1 MHYVGIDLAWGERS
15 PTGVAVLDA
24 GGQLVHLSAETTDES
39 ILTALAPYRDGPVLA
54 GIDAPLVVTNA
65 TGNRPCEAALNR
77 DFAAF
82 DAGAHPANTGKP
94 EFAGTPRGARLAKA
108 LGLDINPASGRERRG
123 IEVYPHPA
131 TVVLFGLGR
140 TLKYKQRGGRDLTQ
154 LREALQTLVDH
165 VEALAGAEPAM
176 VVTEHAGWRELA
188 TAVRTA
194 TRKSQLRVA
203 EDQVDAVLCAY
214 VARFAVAH
222 PERMTT
228 YGDLATGYI
237 ITPTLP
243 EGRVPTPRASAVGP
257 AAAGE
262 AEPAAASEAAGPAA
276 ASETDAGPATPSSP
290 TVAQPATDPVQR
302 AVQAYAAQRPE
313 LERTTAQYVT
323 LITGLLDDAGI
334 NYHAV
339 TGRTKS
345 VASFA
350 GKAARTVDGRP
361 AFSDPLR
368 EITDQIGLRIVTYV
382 LSDVQAV
389 VELLADQLVML
400 GDRDM
405 GLETA
410 QEGRFGYA
418 SRHVLVALD
427 AGRSGEPELARLR
440 DRTASV
446 QVRTVLQHAWAEFEH
461 DIRYKGS
468 IPEKVAPDLDRRFTL
483 AAGLLDLADREF
495 STIRDRLQ
503 ESMPDQEPQS
513 DETDP
518 RISAQDLAAFLAG
531 RFTDAG
537 WSRTDH
543 YAWVSGLL
551 LELGVTSLLELGELL
566 RPVDSAVI
574 SERMGYRYAPGAVR
588 RLDDA
593 LLGVFGDRYVQLH
606 GNARRRDALRARL
619 AKLRD

>member
-15 PTGVAVLDA
+15 PSGVAVLDA
-24 GGQLVHLSAETTDES
+24 GGHLVHLSAESTDES
-39 ILTALAPYRDGPVLA
+39 ILAALAPYRDGPVLV
-54 GIDAPLVVTNA
+54 GIDAPLVVPNA

-94 EFAGTPRGARLAKA
+94 EFAGTPRGARIAKA

-140 TLKYKQRGGRDLTQ
+140 TLKYKQRGGRDLGQ
-154 LREALQTLVDH
+154 LREALQTLVGH

-214 VARFAVAH
+214 VARFATAH

-237 ITPTLP
+237 VTPALP
-243 EGRVPTPRASAVGP
+243 EGLVPTPRATAAPATTPTTAV
-257 AAAGE
+257 
-262 AEPAAASEAAGPAA
+262 EPAPA
-276 ASETDAGPATPSSP
+276 PTP
-290 TVAQPATDPVQR
+290 TTAVAPEPRTAPDPVQA

-313 LERTTAQYVT
+313 LERITAQYVA

-350 GKAARTVDGRP
+350 GKAGRTVDGRP

-368 EITDQIGLRIVTYV
+368 EITDQIGLRVVTYV

-410 QEGRFGYA
+410 QEGRFGYS

-427 AGRSGEPELARLR
+427 ATRSDDAELAHMR

-503 ESMPDQEPQS
+503 ESMTDQEPQS

-543 YAWVSGLL
+543 YAWVSELL

-566 RPVDSAVI
+566 KPVDSAVI

-593 LLGVFGDRYVQLH
+593 LLWVFGDRYVMLH
-606 GNARRRDALRARL
+606 GNARRREALRTRL
-619 AKLRD
+619 AKLSG